1 MDGFLERKLIPPP
14 IFGTTNATAHVDCGS
29 IIGGNM
35 SKQMDA
41 TATAKLFDFPV
52 NGPYTDDDYQEPK
65 RGWFRR
71 RFEEAGIVEMA
82 TTSTRPPGYNW
93 TVIGG
98 ICVVITTVILLAGLF
113 CTATWFLAT
122 QANQIHN
129 LENENLRLQHEIEK
143 AQSDA
148 AEAKKFGIYAAAG
161 EDQKNGHKP
170 NQEKK

>member
-1 MDGFLERKLIPPP
+1 
-14 IFGTTNATAHVDCGS
+14 
-29 IIGGNM
+29 M

-98 ICVVITTVILLAGLF
+98 ICTVITAVVVLMGLF
-113 CTATWFLAT
+113 CGAAYYMGI
-122 QANQIHN
+122 QAQQMEMLRQDNI
-129 LENENLRLQHEIEK
+129 RLQKDVEK
-143 AQSDA
+143 AQNDA
-148 AEAKKFGIYAAAG
+148 AEAKKFSIYATAG
-161 EDQKNGHKP
+161 ADEKNGHKP